1 MKHSRK
7 IYRYMRRILV
17 KRQTILMGILYIVI
31 VLFLQIIQYTTLI
44 NNILGFFLLA
54 FSAAWIYKCWNNN
67 IALLVSLFIGYCNYS
82 IVAGVYW
89 NPTIRDNEYLYNQ
102 ISNIRTYGIGVS
114 LLLLTMIWLSI
125 GTTKYEKTNITS
137 NLIKEENY
145 SNILFWGSLAAFLVC
160 IAEGY
165 SATVGGRGGSSPLYE
180 YGVICM
186 LLMFYYSG
194 KRRWALS
201 ICFVMVIVYS
211 LNSIL
216 NGTRVEAL
224 TCIFIFLFCFFKSK
238 LKPSAI
244 LAGMLV
250 GILLFSVVGAIRGN
264 WKLLEQYGY
273 GALIDNVF
281 KNKLVFDT
289 CTHAYFPMLC
299 MIEEFTPFS
308 LSNASYYFIRFLATI
323 FLGQS
328 RVIDGDLISVVRKK
342 YYHNFGGVTVGFYY
356 VWFGYLG
363 AAFYATFINKIFG
376 WATDKINNDND
387 FMCFVATYVIASA
400 PRWYLYG
407 PWAFTRG
414 ALMAVIVFFLFNIC
428 HKFILALK
436 HR

>member
-1 MKHSRK
+1 M
-7 IYRYMRRILV
+7 YMRKVLV
-17 KRQTILMGILYIVI
+17 KRKTALMSILYII
-31 VLFLQIIQYTTLI
+31 FVLFLQIIQYTALL
-44 NNILGFFLLA
+44 NNILGFFLLV
-54 FSAAWIYKCWNNN
+54 FSAGWIYKCWNNN
-67 IALLVSLFIGYCNYS
+67 IALLVSIFVGYCNYS
-82 IVAGVYW
+82 IVVGVYW
-89 NPTIRDNEYLYNQ
+89 YPTIRDNEYLYNQ

-114 LLLLTMIWLSI
+114 LLMLTMIWLWI
-125 GTTKYEKTNITS
+125 GTTKYKKTNTIS

-145 SNILFWGSLAAFLVC
+145 SSVFFLGSLVCLFVC

-165 SATVGGRGGSSPLYE
+165 SVTVGSRGGSSPLYE
-180 YGVICM
+180 YGVIFM

-194 KRRWALS
+194 KRKWTLS
-201 ICFVMVIVYS
+201 ICFVMMLFYS
-211 LNSIL
+211 LNSVM

-250 GILLFSVVGAIRGN
+250 GILLFSIVGAIRGN
-264 WKLLEQYGY
+264 WKLLEQYGFR
-273 GALIDNVF
+273 ALIDTVF
-281 KNKLVFDT
+281 KDKLVFAT

-299 MIEEFTPFS
+299 MIEEFTSFS
-308 LSNASYYFIRFLATI
+308 LSNASYYLSRFLFTI

-328 RVIDGDLISVVRKK
+328 RVIDGDLISVVRKT

-356 VWFGYLG
+356 VWFSYIG
-363 AAFYATFINKIFG
+363 AAFYAAFINKLLS
-376 WATDKINNDND
+376 WATDKMDNDNN
-387 FMCFVATYVIASA
+387 FRCFVATYVIASV

-414 ALMAVIVFFLFNIC
+414 ALMATIVFFLFYIC
-428 HKFILALK
+428 HKFILGPR